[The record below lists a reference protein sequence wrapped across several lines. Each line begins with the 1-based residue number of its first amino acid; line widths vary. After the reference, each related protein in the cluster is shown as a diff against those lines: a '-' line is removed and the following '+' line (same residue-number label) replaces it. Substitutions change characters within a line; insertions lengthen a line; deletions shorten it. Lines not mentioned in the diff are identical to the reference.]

1 MGTRPARSGSK
12 KRTSLPKLSRAP
24 IRYQGSSAC
33 CGGGPGLA
41 GAVAVLGRSPHL
53 PGKVIDNGVVRQVG
67 RIPYERYF
75 ETLVAPQ
82 PGVPMHSY
90 EYLRRLTSEVLE
102 TSPVW
107 DAHAH
112 LGRDR
117 DGRTLGLDDLLR
129 DLDEYHVD
137 GAVVFAFDDPDQG
150 VDFRVPN
157 ERVWAAYEQAPDR
170 LTPFMRLNPNGPWQ
184 PEYRRCLD
192 RGHRGIKLHPRTQDF
207 SLGSPAAREVFG
219 QAAADGLPVLVHTGY
234 GAGAVST
241 EVADLARELPD
252 LQLILGHSTFIG
264 MPQAVKVLTVYPNVY
279 FETSVVDAYD
289 LFEVLDTIGPSRV
302 LYGSDLP
309 YASSAN
315 SLHELAVIA
324 NIVGVETAHF
334 ADLFGGNLLRLLG
347 RR

>member
-1 MGTRPARSGSK
+1 MVGQ
-12 KRTSLPKLSRAP
+12 L
-24 IRYQGSSAC
+24 
-33 CGGGPGLA
+33 
-41 GAVAVLGRSPHL
+41 
-53 PGKVIDNGVVRQVG
+53 G

-75 ETLVAPQ
+75 ETSVVPE

-90 EYLRRLTSEVLE
+90 AYLRRLTFDVLE

-107 DAHAH
+107 DTHAH

-117 DGRTLGLDDLLR
+117 DGRSLGLDDLLR

-137 GAVVFAFDDPDQG
+137 GTVVFAFDDPDQG

-170 LTPFMRLNPNGPWQ
+170 LIPFMRLNPNGPWQ

-192 RGHRGIKLHPRTQDF
+192 CGHRGIKLHPRAQDF
-207 SLGSPAAREVFG
+207 PLGSPAAREVFG

-234 GAGAVST
+234 GTGAVST
-241 EVADLARELPD
+241 ELAAIARELPD
-252 LQLILGHSTFIG
+252 LLLILGHSTFVD
-264 MPQAVKVLTVYPNVY
+264 MPRAVAVLAAYPNIY
-279 FETSVVDAYD
+279 FETSVVGAYD
-289 LFEVLDTIGPSRV
+289 LFEVLDTIGPFRV

-315 SLHELAVIA
+315 SLHELAVMA
-324 NIVGVETAHF
+324 NIVGVEAAHF

-347 RR
+347 RG